1 MSWRT
6 LSIRSRM
13 FIVLGGLLVICSM
26 ISVGRQVMTN
36 TKLELKRVQ
45 EEVLPNHLHS
55 MGFQISSEMNPLITA
70 SQLMANDPFIESWVD
85 SDTDGEQLPTV
96 ARALKSIKEKVGSDS
111 AFYTLE
117 SPDGTEYIHYSDQF
131 TRILLKDY
139 EFKDFYP
146 DFLAT
151 GKEYELN
158 LENFDG
164 VFVVFINY
172 RSQAINS
179 VTGKPYA
186 VAGLGLKVDKLINMI
201 KKMKLGEYGRA
212 VLVTEQG
219 DIQARDQSV
228 AIDKLQK
235 TDMQDLIVDK
245 SEVTVV
251 RKEIAGET
259 YYLGSLWIPTLDR
272 FLIAE
277 VPFKQVTA
285 PIYSRF
291 FSMIPFV
298 LTFIGLSLVVL
309 HFVVRSLTRPV
320 LAIVKDVNHVAENL
334 DLEYSVDSTDKAEIG
349 QLATAINRLLAT
361 LKDSLATVTEAVT
374 TTDGAVSDLNQQAD
388 ELHQASNAERLSVE
402 QIFLSTQ
409 DITDQSAQM
418 AKLALQAGELS
429 HKGDSEL
436 NDANKEVQSSLAYLS
451 ELGDEMLSSK
461 ASLDELNIHIEKIL
475 SVLEVITAIS
485 EQTNLL
491 ALNAAIEAAR
501 AGEHGRGF
509 AVVSDEVRT
518 LSQRTSESTDEIQ
531 AIINLLMNASKEVT
545 ERIEQA
551 CEKSLTTLDGQ
562 KIVVSK
568 VDELG
573 FFLNQLFAMNEQ
585 VAERAGKQNTAV
597 AEINQHLEV
606 LGAQSDQ
613 TSRLFEQSQAAT
625 EAIGNEMSQLRSR
638 VAQFRGI

>member
-1 MSWRT
+1 
-6 LSIRSRM
+6 M
-13 FIVLGGLLVICSM
+13 FIVLGGLLIICSM
-26 ISVGRQVMTN
+26 IFIGRQMMMT
-36 TKLELKRVQ
+36 TQLELERLQ
-45 EEVLPNHLHS
+45 EEVLPNHLQS
-55 MGFQISSEMNPLITA
+55 MGFQISSEMNPFITA
-70 SQLMANDPFIESWVD
+70 SQLMANDQFIENWVD
-85 SDTDGEQLPTV
+85 RDTDSKQLPTV
-96 ARALKSIKEKVGSDS
+96 ERTLQSIREKLGSDS

-117 SPDGTEYIHYSDQF
+117 SPDGTEYLQYSGVF
-131 TRILLKDY
+131 SRTLLNDY
-139 EFKDFYP
+139 EFKDFYTS
-146 DFLAT
+146 FLAT
-151 GKEYELN
+151 GKDYELN
-158 LENFDG
+158 MENFDG

-172 RSQAINS
+172 RSNAINPE
-179 VTGKPYA
+179 TNKPYV
-186 VAGLGLKVDKLINMI
+186 VAGLGLKVDKLISMINNMS
-201 KKMKLGEYGRA
+201 LGEYGRA
-212 VLVTEQG
+212 MLVTESG
-219 DIQARDQSV
+219 DIQAQAKNA
-228 AIDKLQK
+228 AIDKLQQA
-235 TDMQDLIVDK
+235 DIQDLLVDK
-245 SEVTVV
+245 SEVTIV

-259 YYLGSLWIPTLDR
+259 YYLGSLWVPTLDR

-277 VPFKQVTA
+277 VPLSQVTA
-285 PIYSRF
+285 PIYNQF
-291 FSMIPFV
+291 FSMIPFILAFV
-298 LTFIGLSLVVL
+298 GLALVAL
-309 HFVVRSLTRPV
+309 HFVVRSLTKPV
-320 LAIVKDVNHVAENL
+320 LAIVKDVNDVAGSL
-334 DLEYSVDSTDKAEIG
+334 DLEYTINSRDKAEIG
-349 QLATAINRLLAT
+349 ELAKAINTLLAT
-361 LKDSLATVTEAVT
+361 LKDSLTTVNEAVT

-418 AKLALQAGELS
+418 AELALQAGELS
-429 HKGDSEL
+429 HKGDSGL

-531 AIINLLMNASKEVT
+531 SIINHLMNASKEVT
-545 ERIEQA
+545 ERIELA

-573 FFLNQLFAMNEQ
+573 VFLNQLFAMNEQ

-625 EAIGNEMSQLRSR
+625 EAIGNEMSQLRRR

>member
-1 MSWRT
+1 
-6 LSIRSRM
+6 M
-13 FIVLGGLLVICSM
+13 FIVLGGLLIICSM
-26 ISVGRQVMTN
+26 IFIGRQMMMT
-36 TKLELKRVQ
+36 TQLELERLQ
-45 EEVLPNHLHS
+45 EEVLPNHLQS
-55 MGFQISSEMNPLITA
+55 MGFQISSEMNPFITA
-70 SQLMANDPFIESWVD
+70 SQLMANDQFIENWVD
-85 SDTDGEQLPTV
+85 RDTDSKQLPTV
-96 ARALKSIKEKVGSDS
+96 ERTLQSIREKLGSDS

-117 SPDGTEYIHYSDQF
+117 SPDGTEYLQYSGVF
-131 TRILLKDY
+131 SRTLLNDY
-139 EFKDFYP
+139 EFKDFYTS
-146 DFLAT
+146 FLAT
-151 GKEYELN
+151 GKDYELN
-158 LENFDG
+158 MENFDG

-172 RSQAINS
+172 RSNAINPE
-179 VTGKPYA
+179 TNKPYV
-186 VAGLGLKVDKLINMI
+186 VAGLGLKVDKLISMINNMS
-201 KKMKLGEYGRA
+201 LGEYGRA
-212 VLVTEQG
+212 MLVTESG
-219 DIQARDQSV
+219 DIQAQAKNA
-228 AIDKLQK
+228 AIDKLQQA
-235 TDMQDLIVDK
+235 DIQDLLVDK
-245 SEVTVV
+245 SEVTIV

-259 YYLGSLWIPTLDR
+259 YYLGSLWVPTLDR

-277 VPFKQVTA
+277 VPLSQVTA
-285 PIYSRF
+285 PIYNQF
-291 FSMIPFV
+291 FSMIPFILAFV
-298 LTFIGLSLVVL
+298 GLALVAL
-309 HFVVRSLTRPV
+309 HFVVRSLTKPV
-320 LAIVKDVNHVAENL
+320 LAIVKDVNDVAGSL
-334 DLEYSVDSTDKAEIG
+334 DLEYTINSRDKAEIG
-349 QLATAINRLLAT
+349 ELAKAINTLLAT
-361 LKDSLATVTEAVT
+361 LKDSLTTVNEAVT

-418 AKLALQAGELS
+418 AELALQAGELS
-429 HKGDSEL
+429 HKGDSGL

-531 AIINLLMNASKEVT
+531 SIINHLMNASKEVT
-545 ERIEQA
+545 ERIELA

-573 FFLNQLFAMNEQ
+573 GFLNQLFAMNEQ

-625 EAIGNEMSQLRSR
+625 EAIGNEMSQLRRR